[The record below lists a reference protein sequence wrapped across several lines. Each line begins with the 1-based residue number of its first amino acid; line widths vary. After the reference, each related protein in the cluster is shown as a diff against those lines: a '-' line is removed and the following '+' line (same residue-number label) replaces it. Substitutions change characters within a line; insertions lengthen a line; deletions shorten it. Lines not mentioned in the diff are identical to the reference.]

1 MKEKNINTYKTRVVI
16 LVLTILL
23 SFITP
28 FKIET
33 SATTVHGIENIDINI
48 PVSSSS
54 LFFPNPSS
62 ISAYADRN
70 TWVYTTGGNWVPALK
85 RDDLTDQESIEAQAA
100 ITQKYGMLAG
110 DSILDYPT
118 KKYNCHSYA
127 WFDRSTTNTYW
138 INNPTPFMEDPH
150 TEPIPLS
157 QAQEDDIIVYM
168 DGDDPVHSAVV
179 NSVSGLYIECISK
192 WGEWGLYV
200 HDIYYASVEYTFDEM
215 LCFRYTQ
222 GEHDLTYTSVDH
234 DEHFTDCRDC
244 DYSVYESHS
253 NQYVSVSATEHR
265 STCSDCG
272 HVGYDSHNEQYT
284 YINSGEH
291 RVNCNTCGY
300 SSYEDHDLY
309 IETIY
314 GEDNGCDVACRDC
327 SYSFHCDCDPEYA
340 SDGSD
345 GHYVGCPDGEF
356 SIFEAHTLRYTRVIG
371 DLYNHSVSCTGCDYS
386 YSEGHS
392 WVWNSTTQKYVCSGC
407 GYITD
412 EDSVPG
418 IMSLP
423 NPELEAYLASLSD
436 EELEE
441 FIASLPEDQV
451 ERVTALLPSD
461 DEHLTE

>member
-1 MKEKNINTYKTRVVI
+1 M
-16 LVLTILL
+16 
-23 SFITP
+23 SFNEYYNCNVYVSEECPNAI
-28 FKIET
+28 KIE
-33 SATTVHGIENIDINI
+33 
-48 PVSSSS
+48 
-54 LFFPNPSS
+54 NPT
-62 ISAYADRN
+62 AD
-70 TWVYTTGGNWVPALK
+70 
-85 RDDLTDQESIEAQAA
+85 
-100 ITQKYGMLAG
+100 
-110 DSILDYPT
+110 
-118 KKYNCHSYA
+118 YNCHFYA
-127 WFDRSTTNTYW
+127 WYSQDINVDSDDLHWIPTPDVFINEDQHRVYIGNQDDVENGLELEYGTIATYW
-138 INNPTPFMEDPH
+138 IGSEGNR
-150 TEPIPLS
+150 IC
-157 QAQEDDIIVYM
+157 
-168 DGDDPVHSAVV
+168 VHSAYVIDV
-179 NSVSGLYIECISK
+179 DSQGNVTCESK
-192 WGEWGLYV
+192 WGKAGLYEHALDEV
-200 HDIYYASVEYTFDEM
+200 PWIYLNIETGFTPDVEY
-215 LCFRYTQ
+215 YSYVQ
-222 GEHDLTYTSVDH
+222 GEHDLTYSSIDH

-253 NQYVSVSATEHR
+253 NKYVSVSATEHR

-291 RVNCNTCGY
+291 RVNCSTCGY

-356 SIFEAHTLRYTRVIG
+356 SFFEAHTLRYTRVIG
-371 DLYNHSVSCTGCDYS
+371 DLYNHSVSCTGCDYT

-423 NPELEAYLASLSD
+423 DPELEAYLASLSD

-441 FIASLPEDQV
+441 FIASLPEDQMD
-451 ERVTALLPSD
+451 RVTALLPSD
-461 DEHLTE
+461 DEHLAE